1 MAHIDLNDLDAFLAV
16 AREKSFT
23 RAAARL
29 GVSQSALSQRLRGLE
44 ERLGLRLLAR
54 TTRSVASTEAGERL
68 ARAIGPHLESVA
80 DALAAIGDLRAR
92 PAGLVRINASEH
104 AANSVLYPAVAR
116 LARDY
121 PDIALEIRVD
131 NAFVDIV
138 AERFDAGVRIGEQI
152 EKDMVA
158 VRIGPDMRMAIV
170 GTPQY
175 FARHPLPR
183 APRDLT
189 QHNCINVR
197 LPLSGGALPWEF
209 EKDGREVSVRV
220 EGQLTFSLM
229 AMGLRAALDGLGLA
243 YCQADLAAPY
253 IADGR
258 LVSALEDWSPP
269 FPGYHL
275 YYPSRRQ
282 RSAAFAVVVEALRY
296 RGPAQ
301 PGAKAGGDQ
310 T

>member
-1 MAHIDLNDLDAFLAV
+1 MSRIDLNDLNAFLAI

-23 RAAARL
+23 RAAAQL
-29 GVSQSALSQRLRGLE
+29 GVSQSALSQTMRGLE

-54 TTRSVASTEAGERL
+54 TTRSVAPTEAGERL
-68 ARAIGPHLESVA
+68 MRAIGPHLESVA
-80 DALAAIGDLRAR
+80 DALAAISSLSET
-92 PAGLVRINASEH
+92 PAGAVRINASEH

-121 PDIALEIRVD
+121 PEIAIETRID

-170 GTPQY
+170 GAPAY
-175 FARHPLPR
+175 FERRPPPLS
-183 APRDLT
+183 PRDLT
-189 QHNCINVR
+189 RHNCINVR
-197 LPLSGGALPWEF
+197 LPSSGGVLPWEF
-209 EKDGREVSVRV
+209 EKDGRDVSVRV
-220 EGQLTFSLM
+220 DGQLTFSVM
-229 AMGLRAALDGLGLA
+229 SMGLRAALDGLGLG
-243 YCQADLAAPY
+243 YCQADLAAPHV
-253 IADGR
+253 AEGR
-258 LVSALEDWSPP
+258 LVSVLEDWCAP

-282 RSAAFAVVVEALRY
+282 HSAAFAVVVEALRY
-296 RGPAQ
+296 RGEKSAQ
-301 PGAKAGGDQ
+301 ARPGPR
-310 T
+310 